1 MESYKFDGGEV
12 SLIQENIIL
21 IEYEPGKLIT
31 IHNLSELK
39 KLRERLIGNRN
50 FHAITDARDGLQNFS
65 DEAKLYIANEN
76 QSSRL
81 RLSDAVIVNS
91 FAKKIEIELYIRFH
105 KPVVI
110 TKTFTGLNNALRW
123 IDSLQ
128 KDKLEA
134 I

>member
-50 FHAITDARDGLQNFS
+50 FHAITDARDGLLNFS